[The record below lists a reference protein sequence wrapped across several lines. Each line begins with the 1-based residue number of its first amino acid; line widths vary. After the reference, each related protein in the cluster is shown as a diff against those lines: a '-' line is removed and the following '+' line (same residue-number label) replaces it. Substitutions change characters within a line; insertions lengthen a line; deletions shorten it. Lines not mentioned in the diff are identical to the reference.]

1 MEEHFN
7 RYLVSGTK
15 KGIRIRFNPFSP
27 ESGSLAARISNQNI
41 SRKKNGNLIN
51 LVLKRMV

>member
-27 ESGSLAARISNQNI
+27 ESGSLAARISNHNI
-41 SRKKNGNLIN
+41 SKKNGNLIN